1 MSYIPEV
8 NDYVKWTD
16 SLNKVI
22 EGWVYFRCED
32 YITIEVSV
40 KPKSDDIMPRHK
52 MCHCLVLC
60 YNHNWNE
67 LEYIKSR
74 EL

>member
-1 MSYIPEV
+1 MSYIPHV